1 MAASLVQSVAVLQLV
16 PASLPRSVAVRFV
29 LVVATSRLLS
39 AFG

>member
-1 MAASLVQSVAVLQLV
+1 MAASLVRSVAVLQLV
-16 PASLPRSVAVRFV
+16 PASLPRSVAVRLV